1 MPGVSPDLSFPGREL
16 APGLAVS
23 YLRLMD
29 AIRLS
34 PPRRLSLPVSNRWGD
49 GRMRVLDFGDPERP
63 VDLVFVH
70 ANGFNALTYR
80 TLLAPLSGS
89 LRIWAPD
96 LRGHGATTLPAE
108 AGGRRHWH
116 DHRDDL
122 VAVLDAL
129 DGPPVVLA
137 GHSMGATSALLAAAE
152 RPDRIANLVL
162 LDPVIWSR
170 WVVAAFRL
178 PLLDRLAGRIPLVR
192 SARRRRAVF
201 DSREQAMAAYLGR
214 GAFRGWPERMLVDY
228 LADGLVETP
237 DGLTLAC
244 DPAWEASNYAAQGH
258 DPWRALK
265 RLACPVR
272 ILKGETGSPCHLPPT
287 PRGLPHVTVEVVP
300 GGTHFFPMLQAD
312 IARDALFDAAV

>member
-1 MPGVSPDLSFPGREL
+1 
-16 APGLAVS
+16 
-23 YLRLMD
+23 MD

-34 PPRRLSLPVSNRWGD
+34 PPRRLSLPVANDCGA
-49 GRMRVLDFGDPERP
+49 GRITVLDFGDPIRP

-80 TLLAPLSGS
+80 SLLAPLAGS

-96 LRGHGATTLPAE
+96 LRGHGGTTLPAE
-108 AGGRRHWH
+108 GNGRRDWH

-122 VAVLDAL
+122 VGLLDAL
-129 DGPPVVLA
+129 DGPPVILA
-137 GHSMGATSALLAAAE
+137 GHSMGGTSALLAAAE
-152 RPDRIANLVL
+152 RPGRVGGLVL

-170 WVVAAFRL
+170 WAVRAFQL
-178 PLLDRLAGRIPLVR
+178 PLLDRIAARIPLVKN
-192 SARRRRAVF
+192 ALRRRAVF

-214 GAFRGWPERMLVDY
+214 GAFRGWPEMMLADY

-237 DGLTLAC
+237 GGFVLAC
-244 DPAWEASNYAAQGH
+244 DPAWEASNYAAQSH

-265 RLACPVR
+265 RLDCPIEV
-272 ILKGETGSPCHLPPT
+272 LKAETGSTCRLSEA
-287 PRGLPHVTVEVVP
+287 PRGLTRVTVRTVP

-312 IARDALFDAAV
+312 VARDALFDAAV

>member
-1 MPGVSPDLSFPGREL
+1 
-16 APGLAVS
+16 
-23 YLRLMD
+23 MD

-34 PPRRLSLPVSNRWGD
+34 PPRRLSLPVSNREGA
-49 GRMRVLDFGDPERP
+49 GQMSVLDFGDPKRP

-96 LRGHGATTLPAE
+96 LRGHGGTTLSTE
-108 AGGRRHWH
+108 AGGRRDWH

-122 VAVLDAL
+122 VDLLDSL

-137 GHSMGATSALLAAAE
+137 GHSMGGISALLAAAE
-152 RPDRIANLVL
+152 RPDRVGGLVL

-170 WVVAAFRL
+170 WAVAAFKL
-178 PLLDRLAGRIPLVR
+178 PLLDRIASRIPLVKN
-192 SARRRRAVF
+192 ALRRRAVF
-201 DSREQAMAAYLGR
+201 DSREQAMAAYSGR
-214 GAFRGWPERMLVDY
+214 GAFRGWPEMMLADY
-228 LADGLVETP
+228 LADGLIETP
-237 DGLTLAC
+237 DGFILAC
-244 DPAWEASNYAAQGH
+244 DPAWEASNYAAQSH

-265 RLACPVR
+265 RLDRPVR
-272 ILKGETGSPCHLPPT
+272 VVRAGDGSTCHLSET
-287 PRGLPHVTVEVVP
+287 PRGLSQVTVDTVS

-312 IARDALFDAAV
+312 VARDALFDAAV